1 MGLPGALYINL
12 NTPLELRVFM
22 DKYNL
27 VNSDYDMILRQFVDD
42 LVTKAIVY
50 IYNPEK
56 LENNDDFIKEISKNL
71 DINITKEV
79 EDDVWMIVKKLISL
93 LVGYNLYDKIC
104 YCTFVNENQIMLEV
118 TKIYA

>member
-1 MGLPGALYINL
+1 MGLPGALAINL

-56 LENNDDFIKEISKNL
+56 LENNDDFIKEVSKNL
-71 DINITKEV
+71 NINITREL
-79 EDDVWMIVKKLISL
+79 EDDIWIIVKKLISL
-93 LVGYNLYDKIC
+93 LVGYNLCDKIC
-104 YCTFVNENQIMLEV
+104 YCVFVNENQIMLEV
-118 TKIYA
+118 TKVYA

>member
-1 MGLPGALYINL
+1 MGLPGALAINL

-22 DKYNL
+22 DKHNL
-27 VNSDYDMILRQFVDD
+27 VNSDYDLILRQFVDD

-56 LENNDDFIKEISKNL
+56 LENNDDFIKEVSKNL
-71 DINITKEV
+71 NINITREL
-79 EDDVWMIVKKLISL
+79 EDDVWIIVKKLISL

-118 TKIYA
+118 TKVYA

>member
-118 TKIYA
+118 TKVYA